1 MEAYKPK
8 IRVLTTVDSKGRLGT
23 RPKGGGKVMRKRQ
36 LLGRSEAQLD
46 KTLDELERYKGEVA
60 RLKGLLE
67 GIVRTHGEQA
77 LDGDFLNESCTA
89 GAIEIAFRA
98 PNWVV
103 VKLQAPKI
111 VEAPAEGNTPP
122 VFPKSDDP
130 FVANLSPTA
139 RIAYE
144 DAYAKAIEEQSGRVR
159 LK

>member
-23 RPKGGGKVMRKRQ
+23 RSKPGGKVMRKRQ
-36 LLGRSEAQLD
+36 LLARSEGQLD

-67 GIVRTHGEQA
+67 GIVRTHGEQV

-111 VEAPAEGNTPP
+111 VEAPEPAP
-122 VFPKSDDP
+122 VFPPTDDP
-130 FVANLSPTA
+130 FVANLSPNA

-144 DAYAKAIEEQSGRVR
+144 SAYAKAIEEESGRVR

>member
-89 GAIEIAFRA
+89 GAVEITFRA

-111 VEAPAEGNTPP
+111 VEAPEPAP
-122 VFPKSDDP
+122 VFPPTDDP